1 MNRLRVGLVI
11 AGVVLA
17 PIFSLPALADGVP
30 TLSINPASSTV
41 SAGNNV
47 TLDVNIS
54 NITDLYAFQFDLSFD
69 PGTVSAASIAEGAFL
84 AGGGTTA
91 FIPGTIDNVGGPS
104 LPLRIR
110 LLDLGP
116 ASAGVALWLSSH

>member
-11 AGVVLA
+11 EGVVLA

-91 FIPGTIDNVGGPS
+91 FIPGIIDNVGPS

-116 ASAGVALWLSSH
+116 ASAGVEFWLSSH